1 MPPKKAAILAS
12 ASKTSKKKKWSKGK
26 VKDKVSS
33 RAASVAERAGD
44 WMR

>member
-12 ASKTSKKKKWSKGK
+12 ASKTNKKKKWSKGK

-33 RAASVAERAGD
+33 VVNLIGGD
-44 WMR
+44 GKS